1 MPLPGP
7 SKNHRVEAPVAAN
20 AIKSSKLKA
29 PVEPD
34 SPQKSKVKAPVV
46 SDPPKTSRLKT
57 LAATEVLNPRDFVS
71 IQALVGFAQNEGRVL
86 ARSRTV
92 FKSSEP
98 SREQM
103 FWENY
108 HRRQKQFTQ
117 GHFTPAGKPYRDIGE
132 MVYIDPKE
140 FTLYSLGQLAQEPVK
155 YYVQE
160 EPSTEAADVT
170 TTENSLDPES
180 DSLEPVKRPSPSR
193 ETGKGLKTLGKA
205 LARSRGHI
213 SSVKQGGEY
222 FQILHQES
230 LERDNIPKADQQ
242 GGSMRCRT
250 EFQLPMYSGV
260 QGSEDERNTLSL
272 TEGSH
277 LRTLGKQKKNITL
290 WSFTPVHTSVL
301 ITSPPGTKSEP
312 LFRQLCAI
320 HWLLE
325 ALTNESSC
333 SMQSIST
340 CWNPTNPGGHKKTV
354 EEKEEE
360 KLATYLWDLFT
371 TNTKKFLRKARYSPL
386 KRKIKRTPTQDISPH
401 SSRSSLC
408 AKSLCGSET
417 STVFCS
423 EDNTEINEADFMTK
437 SVQAKE
443 QKLFPSLQIIQK
455 ASKGFHRQ
463 DDAVK
468 KTELQCLPAVQRN
481 YKAKGPFSNNQE
493 NLSGKQRPGNQSSFI
508 KGKSNL
514 CADMRQ
520 KFTEVSEEAAAG
532 LHDTLESLERTQ
544 EERCWE
550 KFEALKHLMDFRK
563 DMERVREVGKRA
575 EKEHEDEVNWFP
587 LLLARLPESV
597 KSDRYVQKILKK
609 LEKFGMNPDLEIDPD
624 IFLKTLG
631 DLQEWELC
639 CPEIAAAVEF
649 VRGSIVKMPEEDFR
663 EWFQTRLTS

>member
-1 MPLPGP
+1 MSLPGA
-7 SKNHRVEAPVAAN
+7 SKNHKVEAPVAAN
-20 AIKSSKLKA
+20 AATSSKLKS

-34 SPQKSKVKAPVV
+34 SPQKSKAKTPVA
-46 SDPPKTSRLKT
+46 SDPSKTSRLKT

-71 IQALVGFAQNEGRVL
+71 IQALVGFPHNEGRVL
-86 ARSRTV
+86 ARSSTV

-98 SREQM
+98 SRDQV

-108 HRRQKQFTQ
+108 RRRQKQFTQ
-117 GHFTPAGKPYRDIGE
+117 GHFTPAGKPYRDIGQ

-155 YYVQE
+155 YYMQE
-160 EPSTEAADVT
+160 EPPREVAEVA

-193 ETGKGLKTLGKA
+193 ERGKDLKTLGKA
-205 LARSRGHI
+205 FARSRGHI

-230 LERDNIPKADQQ
+230 LERDSVPKADQQ
-242 GGSMRCRT
+242 VGSMRGRT
-250 EFQLPMYSGV
+250 EFQLPIYSGV
-260 QGSEDERNTLSL
+260 PGLEHERNILSL
-272 TEGSH
+272 AEGSH
-277 LRTLGKQKKNITL
+277 MRTLGKQKKNITL

-301 ITSPPGTKSEP
+301 ITSPPGTKSES

-340 CWNPTNPGGHKKTV
+340 CWNPRNPGGHKKTV
-354 EEKEEE
+354 EEKEDE
-360 KLATYLWDLFT
+360 KLAAYLWDLFT

-386 KRKIKRTPTQDISPH
+386 KKKIKRTPTQDLSPH

-423 EDNTEINEADFMTK
+423 EDTTEVNEADFITK
-437 SVQAKE
+437 SAQAKE

-455 ASKGFHRQ
+455 VSKGFHKQ
-463 DDAVK
+463 DDVVK
-468 KTELQCLPAVQRN
+468 KTEPQRLPVVQRN
-481 YKAKGPFSNNQE
+481 YKAKGPISKDQG
-493 NLSGKQRPGNQSSFI
+493 NLSGKQRPGNQSSFV
-508 KGKSNL
+508 KSKSNL

-520 KFTEVSEEAAAG
+520 KFTEVREEAAAG

-550 KFEALKHLMDFRK
+550 KFDALKHLTDFRK

-575 EKEHEDEVNWFP
+575 EKEHDEVNWFP
-587 LLLARLPESV
+587 VLLARLPESV
-597 KSDRYVQKILKK
+597 KSDRYVQKILEK

-624 IFLKTLG
+624 IFLKIVG

-639 CPEIAAAVEF
+639 SPEIAAAVEF
-649 VRGSIVKMPEEDFR
+649 VRESIVKMPEEDFR
-663 EWFQTRLTS
+663 EWFQTQLTS